1 MRKKYNTNHT
11 FAVCAYKESS
21 FLEEC
26 VESLVEQSTPTN
38 IIVCTSTPCAYIE
51 NIAKKYDL
59 PYYVRDGKSDI
70 QDDWNFACEM
80 ADTDWITVAHQDDKY
95 HKHYVE
101 EMLKK
106 IEEDKDALMYMS
118 GYAPIKHGQVST
130 DINCKIRRLLRTPMK
145 WKCCSSSIFWK
156 KRTLCLGNSICCPAV
171 TYNAKQIGKPIFTS
185 PYKFNL
191 DWDTYLKLAE
201 MKGRFLYTDKSLTYY
216 RVHEEATT
224 MEFIKDNGRYREDSI
239 MFNKFWPKWVT
250 KCIMKFYTYAYQTY
264 SE

>member
-1 MRKKYNTNHT
+1 MRKKYDTNHT
-11 FAVCAYKESS
+11 FAVCAYKESQ

-26 VESLVEQSTPTN
+26 VKSLVGQSTPTN

-59 PYYVRDGKSDI
+59 HYYVRDGKSDI

-95 HKHYVE
+95 NMHYVE
-101 EMLKK
+101 EMLEK
-106 IEEDKDALMYMS
+106 IKEDKDALMYMS
-118 GYAPIKHGQVST
+118 GYAPIKNGQVSI

-145 WKCCSSSIFWK
+145 WKCCSASIFWK
-156 KRTLCLGNSICCPAV
+156 KRILCLGNSICCPAV
-171 TYNAKQIGKPIFTS
+171 TYNIKQMGKPIFTS

-191 DWDTYLKLAE
+191 DWDTYLKLAQ
-201 MKGRFLYTDKSLTYY
+201 MKGRFLYTDKPLTYY
-216 RVHEEATT
+216 RVHGEATT
-224 MEFIKDNGRYREDSI
+224 AEFIKDNGRYREDSI
-239 MFNKFWPKWVT
+239 MFHKFWPKWVT